1 MNKAKEIYK
10 ENSNWNQIFLSTNTT
25 FTSSRNDSVE
35 QIQEKVDTEKN
46 LNKLSEKETIVFEVI
61 FTIIILYI
69 LFY

>member
-25 FTSSRNDSVE
+25 FTSSRNDSAE
-35 QIQEKVDTEKN
+35 RIEEKIETEKN
-46 LNKLSEKETIVFEVI
+46 LNKLSEKETIVFEVL

>member
-25 FTSSRNDSVE
+25 FTSSRNDSAE
-35 QIQEKVDTEKN
+35 QIQEKIETEKN

>member
-10 ENSNWNQIFLSTNTT
+10 ENSNLNQIFLSTNTT

-35 QIQEKVDTEKN
+35 QIQEKVVTEKN

>member
-1 MNKAKEIYK
+1 MNKAQEIFK

-46 LNKLSEKETIVFEVI
+46 LNKLSEKETIVFEVL